1 MRSLIFLLS
10 LVFIVTNAD
19 ASQTVYGVVKSK
31 DKSSP
36 LPGAS
41 VRVVGTQ
48 RGTYANRDG
57 LFKLQIHNTNK
68 ELLIKYIGYK
78 SQNVSVSSLT
88 DTLKIFL
95 EPERVLS
102 GKAIV
107 YGDIEPNILIERA
120 IARKNENS
128 KKIKTVMGKLQTK
141 LYIDASETLVPSAD
155 DNSMSISLSAG
166 EEKKEPPKKSLMET
180 ISMTYK
186 DYDKNIYHSNILSRR
201 QTKNV
206 PAQFNQVVLSEFI
219 NFYDDRIEFGETQI
233 VSPLANDALD
243 YYKYKITDKQV
254 LDGKYIYF
262 VDVIPST
269 TLYPTFDGQILISE
283 GDYDMVG
290 VDLTPSSHT
299 AITFFKNIRFQEKF
313 EKYKEDLWYPG
324 FLQFDATIGA
334 NILAGVV
341 EINVDATVTS
351 IYSELKLNEALPDSI
366 YEANQK
372 YITVSPLADST
383 DKDYWQDNSLFST
396 SQEDEK
402 IYAEIDSMVV
412 ESDSLEQQSDFSYNI
427 TPFLD
432 FNRAFDVSY
441 GLTPSVTYGATSL
454 TLDAYY
460 STGLKD
466 FMTSVYLNNTFAIGD
481 ISFNAEIG
489 YYQKAGTFS
498 DDKSSPRLLNT
509 IHAGLFAR
517 DYYDY
522 FKEDAFKVKLDM
534 KYQQMQLGLA
544 FAQSQQESVG
554 VNTSRYAFGDNDW
567 RANPKITSTEFQ
579 TLNYNL
585 SFGSKG
591 LFGIGATPYY
601 LGVYGVI
608 GKDKDQDKTFS
619 TWHAEAKATIPLFE
633 TGYTPIEF
641 SVAAQAAMASEE
653 TPAQYQLRLQNNI
666 GLQKSMLG
674 LYSAPLAYYGGSELY
689 SSTVSLN
696 FSDFLWRAIGL
707 PVYNGRG
714 LNLSFIGSAV
724 YTYTNSKSYYIS
736 TGDKGYLEAG
746 FHIGRIPSIFSD
758 VIFFGFDFRKQ
769 IDGSNTGWGISVSAP
784 F

>member
-1 MRSLIFLLS
+1 MRSLIFMLS
-10 LVFIVTNAD
+10 LIFIISNAD
-19 ASQTVYGVVKSK
+19 ANQTIYGIVKSK
-31 DKSSP
+31 DKKSP

-48 RGTYANRDG
+48 RGTYANRNG
-57 LFKLQIHNTNK
+57 LFKLQLHNTNK
-68 ELLIKYIGYK
+68 DLSIKYIGYK
-78 SQNVSVSSLT
+78 SQNISVSSLT
-88 DTLKIFL
+88 DTLRIVL

-107 YGDIEPNILIERA
+107 YGDIEPNTLIERA
-120 IARKNENS
+120 IAKKNENS

-141 LYIDASETLVPSAD
+141 LFIDASETVVPSAD
-155 DNSMSISLSAG
+155 DNSMSITLSAD

-180 ISMTYK
+180 ISITYK
-186 DYDKNIYHSNILSRR
+186 DYEKDIYHSNILSRR

-206 PAQFNQVVLSEFI
+206 PAQLNQVVISEFI
-219 NFYDDRIEFGETQI
+219 NFYDNRIDLFEAKLI
-233 VSPLANDALD
+233 SPLADDALD
-243 YYKYKITDKQV
+243 YYNYKITDKQV

-269 TLYPTFDGQILISE
+269 NLYPTFDGQILISE
-283 GDYDMVG
+283 GDYNVVG

-299 AITFFKNIRFQEKF
+299 AMNIFKTFRFQEKF
-313 EKYKEDLWYPG
+313 EKYNEDIWYPNY
-324 FLQFDATIGA
+324 FRYETNIGIVLLSGIA
-334 NILAGVV
+334 EVD
-341 EINVDATVTS
+341 INVAATS

-366 YEANQK
+366 YEASQK

-383 DKDYWQDNSLFST
+383 DKDYWQENSLFST

-412 ESDSLEQQSDFSYNI
+412 ESDSLEQEGDFRYNI

-454 TLDAYY
+454 TVDGYY

-466 FMTSVYLNNTFAIGD
+466 FMTSVYLNNTYSIAG
-481 ISFNAEIG
+481 ISFNTEIG
-489 YYQKAGTFS
+489 YYQEAGTFS

-509 IHAGLFAR
+509 FQTGLFAR

-522 FKEDAFKVKLDM
+522 FRENAFKIKLDM
-534 KYQQMQLGLA
+534 KYQQMQLGIA
-544 FAQSQQESVG
+544 FAQSNQESVG
-554 VNTSRYAFGDNDW
+554 VNTSQYAFGDYNW
-567 RANPKITSTEFQ
+567 RENPKITSTEFQ

-601 LGVYGVI
+601 LGVYGVL
-608 GKDKDQDKTFS
+608 GKDKDQDRTFN

-641 SVAAQAAMASEE
+641 SVAAQAAIASDE

-724 YTYTNSKSYYIS
+724 YTYTNSNSYYVS

-746 FHIGRIPSIFSD
+746 FHIGRIPSLFSD